1 MRKITL
7 LFLTMLSTALTFAQI
22 GIIENFNAST
32 SLPTGWTASYSG
44 TTSAACEGNSQR
56 VNIWSS
62 SPEGNLTTP
71 NQVGLSNGTDLSLSF
86 DYSILDYAS
95 GTPTDATI
103 AGWGSADIQYSLDD
117 GISWTTIATIDDSN
131 HVTANTC
138 APFSVVIPAAS
149 LPTGSDVKLRIANTW
164 ITGDYFFYIDNFN
177 ALQVSVDPPNCDS
190 VLSETV
196 DVSIYGSI
204 SWSNATGIPTGYFIS
219 VGTASGVN
227 DIADN
232 VDNLNNTSYELGTLS
247 SGTTYYVTITPYN
260 DNGNATGCVEQSFS
274 TFTPPSN
281 DNCDAAISLTVND
294 DLMCGEVLSGTNVN
308 ATESLEM
315 ETSGEVTGTPYTD
328 VWFSFEATS
337 NFHFVSLTNIVA
349 VTGTSTDMG
358 MALYDAT
365 SGCGASLEAPL
376 TDSDPNSFTV
386 SNLTIGTTYLLR
398 VYGWSNTQSASAQTT
413 FDVCVGTPP
422 APPVND
428 DCSGAIALT
437 LSEDD
442 TCSEALSGTTENAF
456 ESSTGCT
463 GGRDVWYSFTAA
475 EDANYIASVTE
486 TFESGSF
493 VSTYITAFEGGCGS
507 LTGVGSST
515 SCFNSGAL
523 TITATAGMTYYIN
536 IRSNSNTDY
545 TEFDVCV
552 HQAPAPPENDA
563 CADATPISIF
573 NNGDEQDATGA
584 TNNDGFI
591 AETGCASANDGVWYT
606 FVVVD
611 AGTIDVD
618 VTDVQGWDPEITV
631 LSGDCGAFTCVGSS
645 DSAGSSGSEN
655 VSFAATAGTQYW
667 VNVGYY
673 SGTADNS
680 EGPFKIDVS
689 TTDTATLNSS
699 LSNADFT
706 NQSLFSYYPN
716 PVNDNLSLKAQK
728 EISNVSVYNMIGQEV
743 YRNTPNSVN
752 NAVDMSGLQSGAYFV
767 KVTIDNVTETVKVIK
782 K

>member
-7 LFLTMLSTALTFAQI
+7 LFLTMLSTALTFAQV
-22 GIIENFNAST
+22 GIIENFDATT

-44 TTSAACEGNSQR
+44 TASAACEGNSQR
-56 VNIWSS
+56 VNIYSTL
-62 SPEGNLTTP
+62 PTGNLTTP

-86 DYSILDYAS
+86 DYSILDYTY
-95 GTPTDATI
+95 GTPTDATT
-103 AGWGSADIQYSLDD
+103 AGWGSADIQYSMDD
-117 GISWTTIATIDDSN
+117 GMSWTTIATIDDSN

-138 APFSVVIPAAS
+138 ALFSVVIPAAS
-149 LPTGSDVKLRIANTW
+149 LPTGSDVKLQITNTW
-164 ITGDYFFYIDNFN
+164 VSGDYFFYIDNFN
-177 ALQVSVDPPNCDS
+177 ASQVPVDPPNCDS
-190 VLSETV
+190 VLSETI
-196 DVSIYGSI
+196 DVSTYGSI
-204 SWSNATGIPTGYFIS
+204 SWSNATGIPTGYYIS

-247 SGTTYYVTITPYN
+247 GGTTYYVTITPYN
-260 DNGNATGCVEQSFS
+260 DNGSATGCVEQSFS

-281 DNCDAAISLTVND
+281 DNCDAAISLTVNG

-337 NFHFVSLTNIVA
+337 SFHFVSLTNIVA
-349 VTGTSTDMG
+349 VTGTTTDMG

-422 APPVND
+422 APP
-428 DCSGAIALT
+428 
-437 LSEDD
+437 
-442 TCSEALSGTTENAF
+442 
-456 ESSTGCT
+456 
-463 GGRDVWYSFTAA
+463 
-475 EDANYIASVTE
+475 
-486 TFESGSF
+486 
-493 VSTYITAFEGGCGS
+493 
-507 LTGVGSST
+507 
-515 SCFNSGAL
+515 
-523 TITATAGMTYYIN
+523 
-536 IRSNSNTDY
+536 
-545 TEFDVCV
+545 
-552 HQAPAPPENDA
+552 ENDA
-563 CADATPISIF
+563 CVDATPVSMF
-573 NNGDEQDATGA
+573 NNGDQQDASAA

-591 AETGCASANDGVWYT
+591 AETGCGSANDGVWYT

-631 LSGDCGAFTCVGSS
+631 LSGDCAAFTCVGSS
-645 DSAGSSGSEN
+645 DSAASSGSEN